1 VHDILVTSFERLLA
15 PARNEDAIRPSP
27 CIGAHV
33 EQSLV
38 HQAADDLR
46 HRAFVALY
54 PTSNCELT
62 HCIVLLADEALGC
75 LKYAPLREGQ
85 PMPPQSA
92 KRQAPKQR
100 CSRPSTKNL
109 IQPSICLGR
118 LPFLVANRT
127 YPDVVIRE
135 GSPSACHPP
144 PAARDMPKGCRA
156 REPPSCR
163 EFRPL
168 AAPPFTRESLNPPG
182 RHHPRHCPPPP
193 KLPSPFTNSACHA
206 KSNSWIGTRT
216 RLESTVGNGHARQT
230 RRNSATPTR
239 VGHRWRC
246 HAASRVG
253 HQSRWPRR
261 QVESAT
267 AGGATSASRVGHR
280 WRCHVGKSSRP
291 PLAVPRRQVES
302 FTGGDGYAWHAKSNS
317 WIGAPGAPSRV
328 RE

>member
-1 VHDILVTSFERLLA
+1 
-15 PARNEDAIRPSP
+15 
-27 CIGAHV
+27 
-33 EQSLV
+33 
-38 HQAADDLR
+38 
-46 HRAFVALY
+46 
-54 PTSNCELT
+54 
-62 HCIVLLADEALGC
+62 
-75 LKYAPLREGQ
+75 
-85 PMPPQSA
+85 MPPQSA

-239 VGHRWRC
+239 VGHRGRCHAASRVGHRWRC
-246 HAASRVG
+246 HVGKSSRPPLAVPRRQVESATSRGGHVGKSSRPPVAVATSASRVG

-267 AGGATSASRVGHR
+267 AGGATSASRVGHQSR
-280 WRCHVGKSSRP
+280 W
-291 PLAVPRRQVES
+291 PRRQVES

-317 WIGAPGAPSRV
+317 WIGAPSRV